1 MVRTVFTCLVAASAL
16 ASLLFAAVPF
26 SAGEGDRIN
35 VISDFSPAL
44 DTYDRGQN
52 FSVMLTVTNAMFYN
66 ADFTSKVMVTNISS
80 YFSWLPPNTW
90 LKKDVSSSSTWL
102 NPSEF
107 ATFTMN
113 VSIPANATAR
123 THSYAFNVEYLWFT
137 ENTSWPV
144 SAVSWQSITYHDFVV
159 VQPAVTPIAPNDD
172 KPVDYLPFFVAV
184 ALLLAV
190 GSLGAFL
197 YHTRSKDEGK
207 KQVPLNG
214 VEALGLTEVPV
225 RNSAGYPVIL
235 ATPGEQF
242 PIERGFIY
250 LVKEKRPGIAFEMF
264 TEATTHGAKG
274 MLVVREHPNRLKQ
287 LHEFDATKILW
298 LTRRVGVDHIDPTEL
313 SLLSLEITR
322 FVEGVSKS
330 VVLLEGLEYIIT
342 QNDFETVLRFV
353 NHLHDFILAHDS
365 AVIIVIDPRV
375 LNIRELALL
384 ERAARIVEPV
394 DHIETKQDRLE
405 TELEA

>member
-1 MVRTVFTCLVAASAL
+1 MVRSVIACLVAASAF
-16 ASLLFAAVPF
+16 ASLLLAAAPF
-26 SAGEGDRIN
+26 SAGQGEIN

-44 DTYDRGQN
+44 DTYDQGQN
-52 FSVMLTVTNAMFYN
+52 FSVMLTITNAASYYN
-66 ADFTSKVMVTNISS
+66 PDFTSKVMVTNISS

-90 LKKDVSSSSTWL
+90 LRKDVSSTSTWL
-102 NPSEF
+102 SPSEF

-123 THSYAFNVEYLWFT
+123 THSYAFKVEYLWFV
-137 ENTSWPV
+137 ENASYPV
-144 SAVSWQSITYHDFVV
+144 DAMSWQSITYHDFVV
-159 VQPAVTPIAPNDD
+159 IQPAD
-172 KPVDYLPFFVAV
+172 KPVDYIPFISAV
-184 ALLLAV
+184 ALLLAA
-190 GSLGAFL
+190 GSVGAFL
-197 YHTRSKDEGK
+197 YHTRLKDKGK
-207 KQVPLNG
+207 KPISLNG

-225 RNSAGYPVIL
+225 RNSSGYPVIL
-235 ATPGEQF
+235 AMPGEQF
-242 PIERGFIY
+242 PIEKGFIY
-250 LVKEKRPGIAFEMF
+250 LVKEKRPGIAFTMF
-264 TEATTHGAKG
+264 NEATTHGAKG

-287 LHEFDATKILW
+287 LHEFDAAKILW

-322 FVEGVSKS
+322 FVEGASKS

-353 NHLHDFILAHDS
+353 NHLHDFVLAHDS
-365 AVIIVIDPRV
+365 AVIIVLDPRV
-375 LNIRELALL
+375 LNVRELALL

-394 DHIETKQDRLE
+394 EHIETKHDRLE

>member
-1 MVRTVFTCLVAASAL
+1 
-16 ASLLFAAVPF
+16 LLFAAMPF
-26 SAGEGDRIN
+26 SAGQGDEIN

-44 DTYDRGQN
+44 DDYDQGQN
-52 FSVMLTVTNAMFYN
+52 FSVVLTVTNAMFYN
-66 ADFTSKVMVTNISS
+66 PDFTSKVMVTNISS

-90 LKKDVSSSSTWL
+90 LRKDVSSNSTWL
-102 NPSEF
+102 SPSEF

-113 VSIPANATAR
+113 MSIPANATAR
-123 THSYAFNVEYLWFT
+123 THSYAFKVEYVWFT
-137 ENTSWPV
+137 ENTSWPA
-144 SAVSWQSITYHDFVV
+144 STGYWQSITYHDFVV
-159 VQPAVTPIAPNDD
+159 VQPAVTPTPPSEDEPA
-172 KPVDYLPFFVAV
+172 DYTAFIIAV

-190 GSLGAFL
+190 GSVGAIL
-197 YHTRSKDEGK
+197 YHTRTKDKGK
-207 KQVPLNG
+207 KPTPASG

-250 LVKEKRPGIAFEMF
+250 LVKEKRPAIAFEMF
-264 TEATTHGAKG
+264 NEATIHGAKG

-287 LHEFDATKILW
+287 LHEFDAAKILW

-313 SLLSLEITR
+313 SLLSLEMTK
-322 FVEGVSKS
+322 FVEGASKS

-365 AVIIVIDPRV
+365 AVIIVMDPRV